1 METVITRVT
10 LDEGAKSDWDA
21 IMRDRMS
28 AAEASQ
34 GWIGGCILAP
44 VDAGDIRLV
53 VGLWETRAAWEQWH
67 RDPAFQETAE
77 RLKGL
82 ERDSGD
88 GSWHEVLYAGGRF
101 SAS

>member
-10 LDEGAKSDWDA
+10 LSDGAESDWDA

-28 AAEASQ
+28 AAEASD
-34 GWIGGCILAP
+34 GWIGGCILEP
-44 VDAGDIRLV
+44 VEESGARLV

-67 RDPAFQETAE
+67 RDPVFQATAE

-88 GSWHEVLYAGGRF
+88 GSWHEVVYAGGRF

>member
-1 METVITRVT
+1 MEAVITRVM
-10 LDEGAKSDWDA
+10 LNDGAEADWDA

-28 AAEASQ
+28 AAEAAQ
-34 GWIGGCILAP
+34 GWVGGCILAP
-44 VDAGDIRLV
+44 EDERDARLV

-82 ERDSGD
+82 ERDAGD
-88 GSWHEVLYAGGRF
+88 GTWHDIRSAGGRLQV
-101 SAS
+101 

>member
-10 LDEGAKSDWDA
+10 LNDSAASDWDA

-34 GWIGGCILAP
+34 GWIGGCILKP
-44 VDAGDIRLV
+44 DAERDARIVL
-53 VGLWETRAAWEQWH
+53 GLWETRAAWEQWH

-82 ERDSGD
+82 ERDAGD
-88 GSWHEVLYAGGRF
+88 GSWHDVLYAGGRLQ
-101 SAS
+101 A

>member
-10 LDEGAKSDWDA
+10 LNDGAASDWDA

-28 AAEASQ
+28 AAEASR
-34 GWIGGCILAP
+34 GWIGGCILEP
-44 VDAGDIRLV
+44 DGERDARIVL
-53 VGLWETRAAWEQWH
+53 GLWETRAAWEQWH

-82 ERDSGD
+82 ERDAGD
-88 GSWHEVLYAGGRF
+88 GSWHDVVYAGGRLQ
-101 SAS
+101 A